1 MARVSDT
8 AYDRHSSS
16 VAEGEIERGVFATLH
31 ETKPRGV
38 YINLSIATTMERMG
52 DYTVVRFADG
62 TNFEVLEEPL
72 HLIRNIIKQ
81 P

>member
-16 VAEGEIERGVFATLH
+16 VAEGEIEVFATLH

-52 DYTVVRFADG
+52 DYTVIRFADG

>member
-1 MARVSDT
+1 MERWVLATIYDT
-8 AYDRHSSS
+8 
-16 VAEGEIERGVFATLH
+16 T
-31 ETKPRGV
+31 PRGV

-62 TNFEVLEEPL
+62 TNFEVVEEPL

>member
-1 MARVSDT
+1 M
-8 AYDRHSSS
+8 
-16 VAEGEIERGVFATLH
+16 ERWVLATIH

-38 YINLSIATTMERMG
+38 YINLSIATMMERMA
-52 DYTVVRFADG
+52 DYTIVRFADG